1 MFETLTL
8 KTNRDDMPLG
18 RPLEKNLKKASQD
31 KLHLYPLNSCNN

>member
-18 RPLEKNLKKASQD
+18 RPLEKNLKKQAKISSI
-31 KLHLYPLNSCNN
+31 YNP